1 MPPQDDL
8 TLGEIGRTLERL
20 DKGQKE
26 LIDRFDLMRGEFVHK
41 DTYDAQ
47 RTASDREIRDVKD
60 RLDKAEARRAPWWSV
75 AAVVVAAAALLTT
88 LIPLI
93 NAKP

>member
-1 MPPQDDL
+1 
-8 TLGEIGRTLERL
+8 LGEIGRTLQRL
-20 DKGQKE
+20 DQGQKE

-41 DTYDAQ
+41 DTY
-47 RTASDREIRDVKD
+47 TAERNSSDREIREVKD

-75 AAVVVAAAALLTT
+75 GGLVVAASALLIA
-88 LIPLI
+88 LIPLL